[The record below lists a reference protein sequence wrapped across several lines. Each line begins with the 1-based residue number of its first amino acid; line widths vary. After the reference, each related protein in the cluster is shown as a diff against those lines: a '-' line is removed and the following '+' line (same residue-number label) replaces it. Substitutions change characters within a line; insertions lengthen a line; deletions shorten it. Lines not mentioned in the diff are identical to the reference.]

1 MRAVRALIVTAIF
14 GLMAAFA
21 PAALAQPCE
30 GGGEQAFL
38 DWGDNDFYVLAGGG
52 DFESG
57 LDGWELRGGAQ
68 VVEGGNALRPQSSGH
83 SLALP
88 EGSSAVTAPICVTR
102 DNPVARMFSKTT
114 SGIGLMRVQV
124 IYLDHETG
132 EEIMRTPLMTLNRE
146 RTWDAT
152 QRMRLVEQLFDLD
165 PATGRGYIQLRFA
178 PMLGTDWKIDD
189 VLIDPRRR
197 I

>member
-1 MRAVRALIVTAIF
+1 MRAFRALIVTAVF

-38 DWGDNDFYVLAGGG
+38 DWGDDDFYVLAGGG
-52 DFESG
+52 DFESE
-57 LDGWELRGGAQ
+57 LDGWTLRGGAEA
-68 VVEGGNALRPQSSGH
+68 VSGGNVLRPQSSGH
-83 SLALP
+83 ALSLP

-114 SGIGLMRVQV
+114 SGLGLLRVQV

-132 EEIMRTPLMTLNRE
+132 EEIMRMPLMTLNRE
-146 RTWDAT
+146 TRWT
-152 QRMRLVEQLFDLD
+152 R
-165 PATGRGYIQLRFA
+165 PAVCGSWNSSSIST
-178 PMLGTDWKIDD
+178 
-189 VLIDPRRR
+189 PRPGEA
-197 I
+197 

>member
-1 MRAVRALIVTAIF
+1 MRCWRGLIVVAVF
-14 GLMAAFA
+14 GLMGVFA
-21 PAALAQPCE
+21 PSALAQPCD

-38 DWGDNDFYVLAGGG
+38 DWGDDDFYVLAGGG
-52 DFESG
+52 DFESEISDWK
-57 LDGWELRGGAQ
+57 LKDGAQ

-83 SLALP
+83 ALKLP
-88 EGSSAVTAPICVTR
+88 DGSSAVTAPICVTR
-102 DNPVARMFSKTT
+102 DNPVARMFSKTA
-114 SGIGLMRVQV
+114 SGIGLLRVQV

-132 EEIMRTPLMTLNRE
+132 EEIMRMPLMTLNRE

-152 QRMRLVEQLFDLD
+152 QRMPLVEQLFDLD

-178 PMLGTDWKIDD
+178 PLLGSDWKIDD

>member
-1 MRAVRALIVTAIF
+1 MRVVRALIVFVVF
-14 GLMAAFA
+14 GLTAAFA

-52 DFESG
+52 DFESE
-57 LDGWELRGGAQ
+57 LDGWQLRGGAE
-68 VVEGGNALRPQSSGH
+68 VVSGGNVLRPQSSAH
-83 SLALP
+83 SLSLP
-88 EGSSAVTAPICVTR
+88 DGSSAVTAPICVTR

-114 SGIGLMRVQV
+114 SGLGLLRVQV

-132 EEIMRTPLMTLNRE
+132 EEIMRLPLMTLNRE
-146 RTWDAT
+146 PRWDAT
-152 QRMRLVEQLFDLD
+152 QRMRLTEQLFDLD
-165 PATGRGYIQLRFA
+165 PETGRGYIQLRFA
-178 PMLGTDWKIDD
+178 PLLGTDWKIDD